1 MSELSALKNTKKYF
15 ILVILLSLAI
25 GFYFY
30 TKPNVKIIT
39 AENNEMY
46 KKMYPKSC
54 FLKFENTEYLI
65 QNIYKYKNGI
75 LDERCFLGSEGFTV
89 EKLGFWDIKYSNGQ
103 KPSQFL
109 NLNIDNEFLE
119 FDNQNYK
126 IDKIL
131 GDTLISKIDANK
143 IIMFIKEK

>member
-1 MSELSALKNTKKYF
+1 M
-15 ILVILLSLAI
+15 VILLSLAI

-39 AENNEMY
+39 AENNEIY

-75 LDERCFLGSEGFTV
+75 LDERCFLGSEGFAV
-89 EKLGFWDIKYSNGQ
+89 EKLGFWEIKYINGQ
-103 KPSQFL
+103 KPSKFL
-109 NLNIDNEFLE
+109 NLNMGSEFLKFGNE
-119 FDNQNYK
+119 NYK